1 MSELSPI
8 GTFNT
13 DTDIRSGSVGP
24 LVSSTFAKVVD
35 ETGQSLPAFEDGELL
50 IQGPQVMKG
59 YLEDPEKTAECLSE
73 SRWLRTGDVAH
84 YDKDGYIYIT
94 DRIKELI
101 KVNGF
106 PVAPAELEA
115 LLLTHPAVADVA
127 VIGIPDDKSQ
137 EAPRA
142 YIVITEGVII
152 GAEDIYAWVSKR
164 VVHYKRLQGGIVFCE
179 AIPKSASGKIL
190 RRILRD
196 ELEHAVLE
204 EKRQGT
210 S

>member
-1 MSELSPI
+1 MSFSQGMSELSPI
-8 GTFNT
+8 GTLNT
-13 DTDIRSGSVGP
+13 DTESRSGSVGP
-24 LVSSTFAKVVD
+24 LVSSTFAKVVN
-35 ETGQSLPAFEDGELL
+35 ENGQSLPAYEDGELL

-59 YLEDPEKTAECLSE
+59 YLEDPEKTAECFSE

-84 YDKDGYIYIT
+84 YDSDGYIYIT

-127 VIGIPDDKSQ
+127 VIGVPDDKSQ

-142 YIVITEGVII
+142 YIVKTEGVNI
-152 GAEDIYAWVSKR
+152 GEEEIYEWVSER
-164 VVHYKRLQGGIVFCE
+164 VVHYKRIRGIAFVST
-179 AIPKSASGKIL
+179 IPKSASGKIL

-196 ELEHAVLE
+196 DLEYAV
-204 EKRQGT
+204 
-210 S
+210 